1 MIPSFSSKD
10 PEEIVVLAFD
20 FGPLMATGET
30 IIALDWAASTAGRPA
45 VGILLDAP
53 DLALKPLV
61 RQRVAGGSD
70 GVTYLHRARAI
81 TDAGR
86 VLVLQATQLVSET

>member
-1 MIPSFSSKD
+1 MIPSFSPKD

-30 IIALDWAASTAGRPA
+30 ITALDWTVSTAGTPA
-45 VGILLDAP
+45 LGILQGAP

-61 RQRVAGGSD
+61 RQRVAAGSD
-70 GVTYLHRARAI
+70 GLTYLHRAKAT

-86 VLVLQATQLVSET
+86 VLVLQATQLVSTT